1 VSPIRAPERLT
12 AISSPGLPA
21 CAVTSADWSICSRLC
36 RMRPC
41 GESYFRHWAWKTAR
55 PRGPW
60 RLYLNAIK
68 QNVVMV
74 QYNMLE
80 ATRRSGVTD
89 WLTAEARSTSGARTS
104 KAKPRHDWASPGA
117 DSKLCWAL
125 TARYAGLQ
133 SRLVC
138 LARRVHR
145 WWRFPHHPRAMPQRA
160 RQGMRCDV
168 PAAMGGSA
176 LKFQAVIT
184 AAWAIGCRSAARLGL
199 PVNAAWRPI
208 YVPPHPCDPGVR
220 PGGRTCERRLSDP
233 IGAADTAQ
241 KQPGVTA
248 AGSSRRC
255 LGTLHLS
262 VSWHDLQWF

>member
-1 VSPIRAPERLT
+1 MAPIPERHQAECGDGAVQHVGGNAQERRDRL
-12 AISSPGLPA
+12 ADGRSSKYERGEDIQGEAAPRLGEPRRRLQALLGAHRKVRRPSVPA
-21 CAVTSADWSICSRLC
+21 G
-36 RMRPC
+36 M
-41 GESYFRHWAWKTAR
+41 
-55 PRGPW
+55 
-60 RLYLNAIK
+60 
-68 QNVVMV
+68 
-74 QYNMLE
+74 
-80 ATRRSGVTD
+80 
-89 WLTAEARSTSGARTS
+89 
-104 KAKPRHDWASPGA
+104 PGA
-117 DSKLCWAL
+117 SSAPMVEIS
-125 TARYAGLQ
+125 T
-133 SRLVC
+133 
-138 LARRVHR
+138 
-145 WWRFPHHPRAMPQRA
+145 HPRAMPQRA
-160 RQGMRCDV
+160 RQVMRCDV
-168 PAAMGGSA
+168 PAAMGGCA